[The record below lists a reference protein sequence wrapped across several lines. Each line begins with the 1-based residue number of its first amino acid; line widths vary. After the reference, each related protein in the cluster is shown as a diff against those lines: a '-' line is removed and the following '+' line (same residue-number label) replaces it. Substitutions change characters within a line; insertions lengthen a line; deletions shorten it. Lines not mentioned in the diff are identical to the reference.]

1 MHGKIHRATV
11 TEANL
16 EYMGSIT
23 IDADLLD
30 AAGILPGE
38 RVQICNN
45 NNGARL
51 ETYTIA
57 GKRGS
62 GVICLNGAA
71 AISSSSSLMPAWMKK
86 KPEALS
92 RKSSWSMAKI
102 ISFAKEARKR
112 KEKPSDSFFCFP
124 RKGVIPCLKN
134 SFISAPGT
142 WLPASS
148 LQAYAAS
155 YGLPS

>member
-1 MHGKIHRATV
+1 MIYTMMHGKIHRATV

-23 IDADLLD
+23 IDQDLMD

-51 ETYTIA
+51 ETYTIP

-71 AISSSSSLMPAWMKK
+71 ARCTAIGDIV
-86 KPEALS
+86 
-92 RKSSWSMAKI
+92 I
-102 ISFAKEARKR
+102 IFAYAQMDEKEARSFVPKVVMVDGNNR
-112 KEKPSDSFFCFP
+112 PLKTRGSEKE
-124 RKGVIPCLKN
+124 REIG
-134 SFISAPGT
+134 
-142 WLPASS
+142 
-148 LQAYAAS
+148 
-155 YGLPS
+155 